1 MANDAYSAITHGC
14 LRRVFEGE
22 EVVDPV
28 VQCVQLKALQPNQGG
43 PERFRVV
50 FNDTVNFIQSMI
62 AQQANWIVHEGKLK
76 RGSLCRLK
84 QFQANSVK
92 DKP

>member
-1 MANDAYSAITHGC
+1 MSNDAFSAVSHGC
-14 LRRVFEGE
+14 LRQVFSGE
-22 EVVDPV
+22 DVVDPV
-28 VQCVQLKALQPNQGG
+28 VQCVQIKPMQAGANGA
-43 PERFRVV
+43 ERFRVV

-62 AQQANWIVHEGKLK
+62 AQQANHIIHDGKLK
-76 RGSLCRLK
+76 KGSLCRLK